1 MTTNNSLPSSCI
13 PLPSAYILN
22 DLSPLKPSLVKSNPF
37 HIGQLVKA
45 IIPHANGKNTL
56 SPRLRIT
63 NIHNGMIYCQLDH
76 FLPSSPVIT
85 HIGNATQF
93 IPLT

>member
-1 MTTNNSLPSSCI
+1 MLP
-13 PLPSAYILN
+13 
-22 DLSPLKPSLVKSNPF
+22 LSPLKPSLVKSNPF
-37 HIGQLVKA
+37 RIGQLVKA

-63 NIHNGMIYCQLDH
+63 GIYNGMIYCQLDH

-85 HIGNATQF
+85 HIGNPTQF